1 MARFIF
7 VLCCCVGR
15 SEVLVCS
22 KGSRT
27 SGSYDHTRLQQEKWQ
42 GSRSRDSNH
51 NGSRS
56 EIDAPT
62 AKNVSCTQMLTSMFV
77 CASAPSHI
85 SHCPPYLLSPN
96 IGLIASRVEVV
107 VEESIAILNNV
118 SLTSFFSL
126 REGIP

>member
-1 MARFIF
+1 MGISVSNADVDECNNERRERWEEARFIS
-7 VLCCCVGR
+7 VLCCVGR

-85 SHCPPYLLSPN
+85 SHCPP
-96 IGLIASRVEVV
+96 
-107 VEESIAILNNV
+107 
-118 SLTSFFSL
+118 TC
-126 REGIP
+126 